1 MAGLIRPA
9 NVESLLTVGTNW
21 MSLAAMA
28 LRWSGLTGLKRAA
41 FAALLACVLI
51 AQGHSGASTAL
62 QKAFPAAAADA
73 QSFDAMASMCLHDDM
88 AAMPASAPS
97 DEHERHNDRSG
108 HDLCCTLLCG
118 LGCLTGPALL
128 PGVAALPPLT
138 RGDAALRIF
147 SVQSLPQAPAW
158 LPVGARAPPV
168 TA

>member
-9 NVESLLTVGTNW
+9 NVESLLTVGPNW

-28 LRWSGLTGLKRAA
+28 LRWSGLTGLKRACI
-41 FAALLACVLI
+41 AALLACVLI

-62 QKAFPAAAADA
+62 QKAFPAPAADA
-73 QSFDAMASMCLHDDM
+73 QAFDAMASMCLHDDT

-97 DEHERHNDRSG
+97 DEHERHDDRSG
-108 HDLCCTLLCG
+108 HELCCTLLCG
-118 LGCLTGPALL
+118 LGCLTGTALL
-128 PGVAALPPLT
+128 PGVAALPPIT

-147 SVQSLPQAPAW
+147 NVQFLPQTPAW